1 MKKWFASKINWAAI
15 ALIVVGLKDFIG
27 NWDVKVMTWQ
37 DWVTSILGILVF
49 IFRTY
54 FTSTTIGSGGTTTP

>member
-27 NWDVKVMTWQ
+27 NWDIKVMTWQ

-54 FTSTTIGSGGTTTP
+54 FTSTAIGSGSTDK